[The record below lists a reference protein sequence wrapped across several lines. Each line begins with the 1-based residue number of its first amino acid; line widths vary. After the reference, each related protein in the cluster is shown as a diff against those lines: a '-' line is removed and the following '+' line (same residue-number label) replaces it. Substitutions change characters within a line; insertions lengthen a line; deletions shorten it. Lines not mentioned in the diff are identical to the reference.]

1 MKFQNGEAVDL
12 STKRIIQN
20 SNGSLQIQ
28 QFLRQDIGVYECI
41 VKNFAGRTSAKTYMD
56 AIPLISNG
64 N

>member
-41 VKNFAGRTSAKTYMD
+41 VKNFAGRTSARTYMD